1 MRRMLLTA
9 MASSMLVLAAPGM
22 ASAAHNGKRHHGA
35 QHASRHARHAKGARL
50 VRFTASTTPGAP
62 SGTPAT
68 TPPTGETAGTVT
80 SFTGGVLTITLT
92 DGTVV
97 SGKVTEGTELRCKS
111 AAPPTTET
119 TGDDEGGGDDQSGS
133 DGAEHG
139 GGFTDGQAGRQHDSQ
154 GGEGRGDGQDGNGDE
169 GEESCTTTALVPGA
183 VVREAEL
190 RVSGAGAVWEKVD
203 LSA

>member
-22 ASAAHNGKRHHGA
+22 ASAAHHSKRHHGA
-35 QHASRHARHAKGARL
+35 HHASKHTRHAKGARL
-50 VRFTASTTPGAP
+50 VRFTASTNHGAP

-97 SGKVTEGTELRCKS
+97 SGKVTERTELHCQP
-111 AAPPTTET
+111 ATPPTTEP
-119 TGDDEGGGDDQSGS
+119 GDDDEGGGDDQSGS

-139 GGFTDGQAGRQHDSQ
+139 GGFTDGRAGGQHDLL
-154 GGEGRGDGQDGNGDE
+154 GGDGKDGNGDE
-169 GEESCTTTALVPGA
+169 GEESCTTTAFVPGA

-203 LSA
+203 LAA